1 MAGSLGDRGQLNEWL
16 MVHLNFKIKSGGVY
30 PVTPAID
37 TKSTLPLK
45 GGLGL
50 EKRVCFLKGAKLQY
64 QTQLID

>member
-1 MAGSLGDRGQLNEWL
+1 

-37 TKSTLPLK
+37 TKPTLPLK